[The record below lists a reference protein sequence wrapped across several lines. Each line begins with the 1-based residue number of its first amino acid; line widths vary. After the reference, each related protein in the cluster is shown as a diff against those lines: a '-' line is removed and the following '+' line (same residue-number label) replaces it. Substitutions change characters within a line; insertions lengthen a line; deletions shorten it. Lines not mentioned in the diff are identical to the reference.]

1 MARPPQATDLVL
13 MFDRPQEPIFMPK
26 GHGGNIA
33 FDVPADLLDN
43 RINSEAGLVNRLGAA
58 DADEHISVGSIA
70 IPDLSIPQL
79 ITRDQNFSLFVP
91 LHRRAAARL
100 IEIFMGMR
108 NVGDLVSMCT
118 ACRERVNPYLFNYA
132 LSVAILHRPDT
143 RNLQVPPLFE
153 AFPDKFVDGAI
164 FNKARQETEIYQ
176 SGSRQPLEI
185 PMDYT
190 ASDLDIEH
198 RLAYFREDLG
208 INLHHWHWH
217 LVYPFSG
224 PRNLVDKNRRGELF
238 YYMHQQIIARYN
250 FDRLCNKLGRVTRFL
265 SWREPIPEGYFPK
278 LDSLVASRVWPPR
291 HSNAVLSDVNREV
304 DQLKVDI
311 QDCERWRDRMFDAI
325 HLGSVVLP
333 DGKRQNL
340 TEEGGI
346 DILGNIMEAS
356 ILSPNMNLY
365 GDLHNMLHLL
375 IGLCHD
381 PDARNL
387 ETFSTIGDPATAMRD
402 PIFYRLHAF
411 VDDIF
416 QEHKATLPPYDVN
429 RLGYTGITV
438 RGVEVV
444 SQGVPRNELKT
455 YWKKDDVDLSRGID
469 FTPRGNVFARFTH
482 LQHTEFT
489 YKIQVENSTNSDKT
503 GTVRIFLA
511 PKFDERGVNMLF
523 RDQRLLFIELDK
535 FTTTLKP
542 KTNTIERKSSDSS
555 VTIPFE
561 RTFRDLQSNRPGGGA
576 NLEAFN
582 FCGCG
587 WPQHMLIPKG
597 APEGFPCELF
607 VMVSNYDDDKINQ
620 STEGACADAASFCGI
635 RDKLYPDK
643 RSMGYPFDRVPRSG
657 VNTLQ
662 DFLTPNMFV
671 QNVRI
676 KFTGQT
682 FDVQGADITNA
693 LT

>member
-1 MARPPQATDLVL
+1 MARRPQSKDLVL

-26 GHGGNIA
+26 GDDGNIA
-33 FDVPADLLDN
+33 FDIPTELLGN
-43 RINSEAGLVNRLGAA
+43 RINTDMGIVDRLGASQ
-58 DADEHISVGSIA
+58 ADEHISVGSIA

-79 ITRDQNFSLFVP
+79 LSRDQNFSLFIP

-108 NVGDLVSMCT
+108 NIEDLISMCA

-143 RNLQVPPLFE
+143 RNLQIPPLFE
-153 AFPDKFVDGAI
+153 SFPDKFVDGAI
-164 FNKARQETEIYQ
+164 FGKARQETEIFQ

-238 YYMHQQIIARYN
+238 YYMHQQIMARYN
-250 FDRLCNKLGRVTRFL
+250 FERLCNKLGRVIRFL
-265 SWREPIPEGYFPK
+265 NWRDPIPEGYFPK

-291 HSNAVLSDVNREV
+291 HANALLRCNREV
-304 DQLKVDI
+304 DQLRVDI
-311 QDCERWRDRMFDAI
+311 QDCERWRDRMFEAI
-325 HLGSVVLP
+325 HLGSIVLP

-356 ILSPNMNLY
+356 ILSPNQNLY
-365 GDLHNMLHLL
+365 GDLHNLIHVL

-411 VDDIF
+411 VDDVF
-416 QEHKATLPPYDVN
+416 QEHKATLPPYETN
-429 RLGYTGITV
+429 RLNYNGITV
-438 RGVEVV
+438 RGVDVV
-444 SQGVPRNELKT
+444 SQGVPRNEFKT
-455 YWKKDDVDLSRGID
+455 FWKKDDVDLSRGID

-489 YKIQVENSTNSDKT
+489 YRIQVENNTNSDKI

-511 PKFDERGVNMLF
+511 PKFDERGVNMVF

-542 KTNTIERKSSDSS
+542 KTNTIERKSTDSS

-561 RTFRDLQSNRPGGGA
+561 RTFRDLQSNRPSGGTQ
-576 NLEAFN
+576 LEAFN

-587 WPQHMLIPKG
+587 WPHHMLIPKG
-597 APEGFPCELF
+597 TPEGFSCQLF
-607 VMVSNYDDDKINQ
+607 VMISNYDDDKINQ
-620 STEGACADAASFCGI
+620 STEGACADAASYCGI

-671 QNVRI
+671 QNVTIR
-676 KFTGQT
+676 FSGQT

>member
-1 MARPPQATDLVL
+1 MARAPQSKDLLL

-26 GHGGNIA
+26 GDDGNVA
-33 FDVPADLLDN
+33 FDVPSDLLEN
-43 RINSEAGLVNRLGAA
+43 RIQVDMGIVDRLGASQ
-58 DADEHISVGSIA
+58 ADEHITVRSIA
-70 IPDLSIPQL
+70 LPDLSIPQS
-79 ITRDQNFSLFVP
+79 IARDQNFSLFIP
-91 LHRRAAARL
+91 LHRRAATRL
-100 IEIFMGMR
+100 IEIFLGMR
-108 NVGDLVSMCT
+108 NVDDLVSMCA

-132 LSVAILHRPDT
+132 LSVALLHRPDT
-143 RNLQVPPLFE
+143 RNLPVPPLFE
-153 AFPDKFVDGAI
+153 NFPDKFVDGAI
-164 FNKARQETEIYQ
+164 FSKARQESEIFTA
-176 SGSRQPLEI
+176 GSRQPLEI

-217 LVYPFSG
+217 LVYPFNG
-224 PRNLVDKNRRGELF
+224 PRNIVDKNRRGELF

-250 FDRLCNKLGRVTRFL
+250 LERFCNKLARVTRL
-265 SWREPIPEGYFPK
+265 LNWRDPIPEGYFPK

-291 HSNAVLSDVNREV
+291 HANALLSDVNREV

-311 QDCERWRDRMFDAI
+311 QDCERWRDRMYEAI
-325 HLGSVVLP
+325 HLGSIVLP
-333 DGKRQNL
+333 NGNRQNL
-340 TEEGGI
+340 TEDGGI

-365 GDLHNMLHLL
+365 GDLHNMGHLIL
-375 IGLCHD
+375 GLCHD

-402 PIFYRLHAF
+402 PIFYRWHAF
-411 VDDIF
+411 VDDVF
-416 QEHKATLPPYDVN
+416 QEHKATLPPYEVN
-429 RLGYTGITV
+429 RLTYNGITV
-438 RGVEVV
+438 KSVEVV
-444 SQGVPRNELKT
+444 ADGVPRNEFRT
-455 YWKKDDVDLSRGID
+455 FWKKDDVDLSRGID

-482 LQHTEFT
+482 LQHTNFK
-489 YKIQVENSTNSDKT
+489 YRIQVENGTNSDKI
-503 GTVRIFLA
+503 GTVRIFLG

-535 FTTTLKP
+535 FTVTLKP
-542 KTNTIERKSSDSS
+542 KTNNIERNANDSS

-561 RTFRDLQSNRPGGGA
+561 RTFRDLQTSRPSGGTS
-576 NLEAFN
+576 LEQFN

-587 WPQHMLIPKG
+587 WPHHMLIPKG
-597 APEGFPCELF
+597 TPEGFPCELF
-607 VMVSNYDDDKINQ
+607 VMVSNFDDDKINQ
-620 STEGACADAASFCGI
+620 SIEGQCADAASFCGI

-643 RSMGYPFDRVPRSG
+643 RNMGYPFDRMPRNG

-662 DFLTPNMFV
+662 DFLTPNMRV
-671 QNVRI
+671 QDVKIR
-676 KFTGQT
+676 FTGQT
-682 FDVQGADITNA
+682 FDVQGAEITNS

>member
-1 MARPPQATDLVL
+1 MARRPQSKDLVL

-26 GHGGNIA
+26 GDDGNIA
-33 FDVPADLLDN
+33 FDIPTELLGN
-43 RINSEAGLVNRLGAA
+43 RINTDMGIVDRLGASQ
-58 DADEHISVGSIA
+58 ADEHISVGSIA

-79 ITRDQNFSLFVP
+79 LSRDQNFSLFIP

-108 NVGDLVSMCT
+108 NIEDLISMCA

-143 RNLQVPPLFE
+143 RNLQIPPLFE
-153 AFPDKFVDGAI
+153 SFPDKFVDGAI
-164 FNKARQETEIYQ
+164 FGKARQETEIFQ

-238 YYMHQQIIARYN
+238 YYMHQQIMARYN
-250 FDRLCNKLGRVTRFL
+250 FERLCNKLGRVIRFL
-265 SWREPIPEGYFPK
+265 NWRDPIPEGYFPK

-291 HSNAVLSDVNREV
+291 HANALLSDVNREV
-304 DQLKVDI
+304 DQLRVDI
-311 QDCERWRDRMFDAI
+311 QDCERWRDRMFEAI
-325 HLGSVVLP
+325 HLGSIVLP

-356 ILSPNMNLY
+356 ILSPNQNLY
-365 GDLHNMLHLL
+365 GDLHNLIHVL

-381 PDARNL
+381 PDCSFP

-411 VDDIF
+411 VDDVF
-416 QEHKATLPPYDVN
+416 QEHKATLPPYETN
-429 RLGYTGITV
+429 RLNYNGITV
-438 RGVEVV
+438 RGVDVV
-444 SQGVPRNELKT
+444 SQGVPRNEFKT
-455 YWKKDDVDLSRGID
+455 FWKKDDVDLSRGID

-489 YKIQVENSTNSDKT
+489 YRIQVENNTNSDKI

-511 PKFDERGVNMLF
+511 PKFDERGVNMVF

-542 KTNTIERKSSDSS
+542 KTNTIERKSTDSS

-561 RTFRDLQSNRPGGGA
+561 RTFRDLQSNRPSGGHSRR
-576 NLEAFN
+576 LLM
-582 FCGCG
+582 
-587 WPQHMLIPKG
+587 PT
-597 APEGFPCELF
+597 F
-607 VMVSNYDDDKINQ
+607 VMISNYDDDKINQ
-620 STEGACADAASFCGI
+620 STEGACADAASYCGI

-662 DFLTPNMFV
+662 DFLTPNMLF
-671 QNVRI
+671 RI
-676 KFTGQT
+676 VTVNFMLKCLYSK
-682 FDVQGADITNA
+682 I
-693 LT
+693 